1 MRKLTLLLTLLMGV
15 GFVAC
20 EPQGPEPT
28 EPLYPSPEA
37 VIVDDEACGEN
48 SITLLFDG
56 SAAVKAGA
64 TTFTSALTPDD
75 ESEPITITREVT
87 HQEACKHVYANL
99 PTGVYTASVF
109 ATYPDGTSS
118 EPVFVKDAKGA
129 VVLLKIEGATL
140 AVKHAYSTSSSL
152 AFTWRIRQWI
162 VQQHTASV
170 STRMQSARTSL
181 FRGRRVPAARFGL
194 IWQMVVH
201 SSSSP
206 VWIRTHRT
214 GLL

>member
-1 MRKLTLLLTLLMGV
+1 MRKFALFLMLMMGV

-99 PTGVYTASVF
+99 PTGVYTVSVF

-152 AFTWRIRQWI
+152 AFTW
-162 VQQHTASV
+162 SV
-170 STRMQSARTSL
+170 SG
-181 FRGRRVPAARFGL
+181 FDDPASMPSSKGL
-194 IWQMVVH
+194 LSKNIE
-201 SSSSP
+201 SSP
-206 VWIRTHRT
+206 RPSPLCLFLSAIFYLVLREY
-214 GLL
+214 LLKFVLTAGV